1 LTASSEAPGAI
12 AAYDK
17 GHEHML
23 MVADVLSAGI
33 VKQFPARFRQ

>member
-1 LTASSEAPGAI
+1 VVAKLHKDSAGAI

-23 MVADVLSAGI
+23 MVAAPRALAPR
-33 VKQFPARFRQ
+33 PALR